1 MIYWRVITI
10 LDWVEEGKKV
20 VMKREIEYIENEKKD
35 FFHDYMFYIKWILNF
50 SIGLLEF
57 YNLPYD
63 SY

>member
-1 MIYWRVITI
+1 
-10 LDWVEEGKKV
+10 
-20 VMKREIEYIENEKKD
+20 MKREIEYIENEKKD